1 MTEPVILFRSDNSQ
15 EQNDELA
22 VASKYFPVVRYRSE
36 VPPGTL
42 VVPRYSALPYFHEL
56 VFDLDRIGS
65 RPINSHREHSWIA
78 SFDYYQ
84 DLSSFTALEHELPYA
99 DYDGPF
105 VVKGRTN
112 SRKHRWNKLMFA
124 ENRREATRVA
134 SELANDPLIGPQG
147 LLYREY
153 VPLVTYEIDS
163 IYGLPFTNEWRLF
176 YYRNQL
182 LASGYYWSSASDE
195 TIARAE

>member
-1 MTEPVILFRSDNSQ
+1 PVVLFRSDNSQ

-36 VPPGTL
+36 VAAGAL

-56 VFDLDRIGS
+56 VFDLDRIGA
-65 RPINSHREHSWIA
+65 RPINSLREHSWVA

-84 DLSSFTALEHELPYA
+84 ELREFTARTWLEHELPYA
-99 DYDGPF
+99 DYDGAF

-124 ENRREATRVA
+124 EDRREAVRIA
-134 SELANDPLIGPQG
+134 SELANDPLIGPQ
-147 LLYREY
+147 
-153 VPLVTYEIDS
+153 
-163 IYGLPFTNEWRLF
+163 
-176 YYRNQL
+176 
-182 LASGYYWSSASDE
+182 
-195 TIARAE
+195 